1 MRKLPFGWIVDLLVG
16 SRESSSRE
24 QILSLKLT
32 TRRLQRSQKKLEIE
46 ERKLKK
52 KVQSAI
58 RKGDVDSARQYATD
72 MIRSQ
77 KWALGYQ
84 KLTSRINGLVFKL
97 EQADAAQTL
106 GREMLS
112 IAHSLRLA
120 NETLRIPDIDN
131 VISQIEHEMD
141 NVDMSVE
148 TLEDGLDQLLVGDTD
163 TDEVDLILAKTA
175 AEVGVD
181 TKGLLP
187 TPSAEKIEGVSDLED
202 EIQALRKKE

>member
-1 MRKLPFGWIVDLLVG
+1 MPFGWIVDLLVG

-131 VISQIEHEMD
+131 VVSQIEHEMD